1 MRQHLRAAR
10 NCRELLYVKSSEFDW
25 NGHGQNLLEI
35 EQGLEE
41 SRGVAKSCKNCKSL
55 ILLC

>member
-25 NGHGQNLLEI
+25 NGHGQTLLEI
-35 EQGLEE
+35 EQGVEE
-41 SRGVAKSCKNCKSL
+41 TWAKIAGN
-55 ILLC
+55 